1 MAQLI
6 SFYTHVH
13 MTGIPR
19 KTHLK
24 SNLCVRYRAV
34 FPPMYGGSG
43 GICFLAN

>member
-13 MTGIPR
+13 RRGIPR

-24 SNLCVRYRAV
+24 SNICVRCRAV
-34 FPPMYGGSG
+34 FSTHVWGKWGSLL
-43 GICFLAN
+43 FAN